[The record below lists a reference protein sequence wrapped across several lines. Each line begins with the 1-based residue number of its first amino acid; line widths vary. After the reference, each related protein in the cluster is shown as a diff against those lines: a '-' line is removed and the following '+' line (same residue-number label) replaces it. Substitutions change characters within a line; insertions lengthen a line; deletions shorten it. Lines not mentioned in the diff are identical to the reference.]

1 MTCSNCNAP
10 IDSQMQSCL
19 KCGAAAGKTLKRTVT
34 LNWKFQL
41 SLGRCLFWICL
52 CLGLFFFFRPVISNP
67 HPSMTP
73 TFAVQARGRDIYRAI
88 QGANTERGPIG
99 LPALWPKTCEPST
112 NHPGD
117 VSSRIY
123 TTSSDYFY
131 ELYDG
136 ANVGTE
142 RHEPY
147 AVGFDY
153 TKLAGAGVPAK
164 QGGGKLQAQNNMWA
178 IAANLTEHDDDII
191 PIMITRNVDVKVIEK
206 AIARGIKTNDFS
218 TRIEVG
224 KGIYKTP
231 FGHKGFVCLRK
242 GGDIFN
248 VRSNNATIGFIFDNK
263 ELPPRDPSKPP
274 IVYLMP

>member
-1 MTCSNCNAP
+1 
-10 IDSQMQSCL
+10 MQSCL
-19 KCGAAAGKTLKRTVT
+19 KCGAAAGQGIKSTVT
-34 LNWKFQL
+34 LNWKFNL

-52 CLGLFFFFRPVISNP
+52 CLGLYFFFRPVIKYP
-67 HPSMTP
+67 HPSTTP

-88 QGANTERGPIG
+88 LGANTAREGIG
-99 LPALWPKTCEPST
+99 LPALWPKTCKPST

-131 ELYDG
+131 EIYDG

-147 AVGFDY
+147 VGGFDY
-153 TKLAGAGVPAK
+153 TMLAGTGVPSK
-164 QGGGKLQAQNNMWA
+164 RGSGKLQAQNNMWA
-178 IAANLTEHDDDII
+178 IAANLNECDDDRI
-191 PIMITRNVDVKVIEK
+191 PVLLTHNVDVKEIERVVNQGLKESEFNKDITFLQNYRSTFWNKYFVVICKDGSSKIFGGRFK
-206 AIARGIKTNDFS
+206 AKTLG
-218 TRIEVG
+218 E
-224 KGIYKTP
+224 
-231 FGHKGFVCLRK
+231 L
-242 GGDIFN
+242 
-248 VRSNNATIGFIFDNK
+248 FDNK